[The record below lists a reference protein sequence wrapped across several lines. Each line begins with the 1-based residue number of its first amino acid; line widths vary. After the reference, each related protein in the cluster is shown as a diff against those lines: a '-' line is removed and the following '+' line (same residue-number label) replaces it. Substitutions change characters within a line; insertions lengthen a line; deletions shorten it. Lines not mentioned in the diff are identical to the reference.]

1 MSTKAVHVELVSELT
16 ASAYIASLSRFVS
29 RRGIPSN
36 IYSDN
41 GTNFVGANRE
51 LKEIYEYLKANS
63 STIKQSLADDHITW
77 PFIPARSP
85 SFGGLWEAGIKSAK
99 HHLKRVMANNAFTFE
114 ELYTIITRVE
124 AILNSRPLTPL
135 SQDPDDIQALT
146 PGHFLIGRSLT
157 SLPELTVT
165 SLPVNRLSRWQLV
178 QAIIQHYWTRWHK
191 EYISELQTRQ
201 TWKKDGAN
209 NLKVGS
215 LVLLK
220 EDGVPVQDWRLGRI
234 VEMQPGADGR
244 VRVCKGKA
252 RQTVVTRAVNRLC
265 LLPVETVETDNE
277 TN

>member
-1 MSTKAVHVELVSELT
+1 MAFYSRA
-16 ASAYIASLSRFVS
+16 IAKFWRTL
-29 RRGIPSN
+29 
-36 IYSDN
+36 
-41 GTNFVGANRE
+41 
-51 LKEIYEYLKANS
+51 
-63 STIKQSLADDHITW
+63 
-77 PFIPARSP
+77 
-85 SFGGLWEAGIKSAK
+85 EAGIKSAK
-99 HHLKRVMANNAFTFE
+99 HHLKLVMANNAFTFE

-165 SLPVNRLSRWQLV
+165 ELPVNRLSRWQLV

-201 TWKKDGAN
+201 KWKKDGVN

-244 VRVCKGKA
+244 VRVCKVKA

-265 LLPVETVETDNE
+265 LLPVETVETDNQ